1 MNPPLS
7 KPDAATTAPPPAA
20 RTDVHFHV
28 FEARVGVAGARYV
41 PAYAATLAQWEA
53 AAGAAGVTHGV
64 LVQPSFLG
72 TDNRLLLRTLAQRP
86 ATLRGIA
93 VVSPTTPHA
102 TLAAMD
108 AAGVRGIRLNLAGA
122 AEALDA
128 WAAAGTLWDA
138 LGELGW
144 HLELHTD
151 TGALPGVLARLP
163 AHLPLVVDH
172 LARPASAATGDPTF
186 ATLERRAAQARVHV
200 TLSGAY
206 RQGGRDAAV
215 LARRWLATL
224 GPQALLWGSDWPC
237 TNHEAQADYA
247 RLAAEPVAW
256 VGEAAAGQARGPNA
270 QQVYWR
276 R

>member
-1 MNPPLS
+1 MYPVTPTLS
-7 KPDAATTAPPPAA
+7 KPDLAARPAA
-20 RTDVHFHV
+20 PVDVHFHV
-28 FEARVGVAGARYV
+28 FEAGVAVPGARYV
-41 PAYAATLAQWEA
+41 PGYAATLAAWEA
-53 AAGAAGVTHGV
+53 AAAACGIRRGV

-86 ATLRGIA
+86 DTLRGIA
-93 VVSPTTPHA
+93 VVAPTTDSA
-102 TLAAMD
+102 KLAALD

-122 AEALDA
+122 AQALDA
-128 WAAAGTLWDA
+128 WSTASPLWDL
-138 LGELGW
+138 LGEFGW
-144 HLELHTD
+144 HVELHTD

-172 LARPASAATGDPTF
+172 LARPESASVGDATF
-186 ATLERRAAQARVHV
+186 AALERRAARARVHV

-224 GPQALLWGSDWPC
+224 GPTALLWGSDWPC

-247 RLAAEPVAW
+247 RLKAEAEDW
-256 VGEAAAGQARGPNA
+256 VGAAAAAQARGTNA
-270 QQVYWR
+270 QQVYWQR
-276 R
+276 